1 LLSGCRFLIEP
12 AADKTN
18 FWYTGMRLHS
28 RDFNSI
34 VVDRTIR
41 IVVFPVGIRN
51 RQLARLDQPAYD
63 RIELA
68 CVHDQQEAQMNRRTL
83 LLGTGLFA
91 AMGVS
96 AKSLAM
102 DASLPMKVAD
112 IDPAFEKAFNA
123 GDLDALLKL
132 YDDQSVLVAEPGK
145 PVKGLE
151 NIKQALMGFLAL
163 KLPIQLTVR
172 RVYENGD
179 VGLCVAD
186 WSIVGKGP
194 DGKDLKLGGTSAEV
208 VRKTSGGNWVYVIDS
223 PYGTA

>member
-1 LLSGCRFLIEP
+1 
-12 AADKTN
+12 
-18 FWYTGMRLHS
+18 
-28 RDFNSI
+28 
-34 VVDRTIR
+34 
-41 IVVFPVGIRN
+41 
-51 RQLARLDQPAYD
+51 
-63 RIELA
+63 
-68 CVHDQQEAQMNRRTL
+68 MNRRTL

-102 DASLPMKVAD
+102 DASLPMKAAD

-123 GDLDALLKL
+123 GDVDSLLKL

-145 PVKGLE
+145 PVQGLA

-179 VGLCVAD
+179 IGFCVAD
-186 WSIVGKGP
+186 WSIAGKGP
-194 DGKDLKLGGTSAEV
+194 DGKDVKVGGTSAEV
-208 VRKTSGGNWVYVIDS
+208 VKKTPGGNGVYVIDS
-223 PYGTA
+223 PYGTS

>member
-1 LLSGCRFLIEP
+1 
-12 AADKTN
+12 
-18 FWYTGMRLHS
+18 
-28 RDFNSI
+28 
-34 VVDRTIR
+34 
-41 IVVFPVGIRN
+41 
-51 RQLARLDQPAYD
+51 
-63 RIELA
+63 
-68 CVHDQQEAQMNRRTL
+68 MNRRTL
-83 LLGTGLFA
+83 LLGTGFFA

-123 GDLDALLKL
+123 ADLDALLKL
-132 YDDQSVLVAEPGK
+132 YDDQSILVAEPGK

-163 KLPIQLTVR
+163 KLPIQLTR

-186 WSIVGKGP
+186 WSMAGKGP
-194 DGKDLKLGGTSAEV
+194 DGKDVKLGGTSAEV
-208 VRKTSGGNWVYVIDS
+208 VKKTSSGNWVYVIDS

>member
-1 LLSGCRFLIEP
+1 MPSPLICGDGE
-12 AADKTN
+12 ADAYGN
-18 FWYTGMRLHS
+18 S
-28 RDFNSI
+28 RGLASALTMALNIASLGNI
-34 VVDRTIR
+34 NT
-41 IVVFPVGIRN
+41 FPN
-51 RQLARLDQPAYD
+51 HLARLDQQPYD
-63 RIELA
+63 RTICA
-68 CVHDQQEAQMNRRTL
+68 CITSTNGRNQMNRRTL

-102 DASLPMKVAD
+102 DTSLPMKAAD
-112 IDPAFEKAFNA
+112 MDPAFEKAFNA
-123 GDLDALLKL
+123 GDLGTLLKL

-145 PVKGLE
+145 PVQGLE

-172 RVYENGD
+172 RTYESGD

-186 WSIVGKGP
+186 WSIAGKGP
-194 DGKDLKLGGTSAEV
+194 DGKDVKLGGTSAEV

-223 PYGTA
+223 PYGTT